1 MLSPAPSGSKSVP
14 IAPALIAMTALQM
27 LTACA
32 MFAPGVM
39 APRIGVDP
47 TTLGL
52 YATAPCVVGFLITF
66 AGGMLAGRYGSFR
79 VATVCGVAVFCA
91 MAVAA
96 WSGASAT
103 LILAGVILG
112 FAYGP
117 ETPASSTMLFAIT
130 PPEKRPLVFSLRQTG
145 NQSGAIIGS
154 LALPYLAAADPVYGY
169 AAIML
174 LAVLAIVAFESL
186 RPAYDPLVRGAAST
200 IRLREALKVLVATP
214 EMRRLAA
221 ASVPFSALQI
231 ALNTFLVTYAVGR
244 LGLSLIAAG
253 VLLATAQAG
262 GLVGRLLFGMVATR
276 LLPAWSTVIGLG
288 FGMSF
293 CAGVMALASPSW
305 SWPALLTVAFAF
317 GVTASG
323 WNGVFLSEIAR
334 LAPAGRVGEATGA
347 VLMFGF
353 AGLVLGPLVMA
364 SVAALASLSVA
375 YGLLGLSTLLGT
387 LALMGRH
394 R

>member
-1 MLSPAPSGSKSVP
+1 
-14 IAPALIAMTALQM
+14 MTALQM

-39 APRIGVDP
+39 APRIGIDP
-47 TTLGL
+47 VTLGL

-79 VATVCGVAVFCA
+79 VATVCGIAVFCA

-117 ETPASSTMLFAIT
+117 ETPASSTLLFRIT

-154 LALPYLAAADPVYGY
+154 LCLPVLAAYDPVYGY

-174 LAVLAIVAFESL
+174 LALVAIVAFETL
-186 RPAYDPLVRGAAST
+186 RPTYDPLVRGAAST
-200 IRLREALKVLVATP
+200 IRLREALKVLVAQP
-214 EMRRLAA
+214 EMRKLAI

-262 GLVGRLLFGMVATR
+262 GLAGRLLFGLVATR
-276 LLPAWSTVIGLG
+276 FLPAWSTVIALG
-288 FGMSF
+288 FAMSL
-293 CAGVMALASPSW
+293 CAAVMALAQPAW
-305 SWPALLTVAFAF
+305 SWQLLLAVAFAF

-323 WNGVFLSEIAR
+323 WNGVFLAEVAR
-334 LAPAGRVGEATGA
+334 LAPEGRVGEATGA

-364 SVAALASLSVA
+364 GVAAVANLGVA
-375 YGLLGLSTLLGT
+375 YGLLGLSTLIGT
-387 LALMGRH
+387 LALMGKH

>member
-1 MLSPAPSGSKSVP
+1 
-14 IAPALIAMTALQM
+14 MTALQM

-39 APRIGVDP
+39 APRIGIDP
-47 TTLGL
+47 VTLGL

-79 VATVCGVAVFCA
+79 VATVCGIAVFCA
-91 MAVAA
+91 MGVAV

-117 ETPASSTMLFAIT
+117 ETPASSTLLFRIT

-154 LALPYLAAADPVYGY
+154 LCLPVLAAYDPAYGY

-174 LAVLAIVAFESL
+174 LALVAIVAFETL
-186 RPAYDPLVRGAAST
+186 RPTYDPLVRGAAST
-200 IRLREALKVLVATP
+200 IRLREALKVLVAQP
-214 EMRRLAA
+214 EMRKLAI

-262 GLVGRLLFGMVATR
+262 GLAGRLLFGLVATR
-276 LLPAWSTVIGLG
+276 FLPAWSTVIALG
-288 FGMSF
+288 FAMSL
-293 CAGVMALASPSW
+293 CAAVMALAQPAW
-305 SWPALLTVAFAF
+305 SWPLLLAVAFAF

-323 WNGVFLSEIAR
+323 WNGVFLAEVAR
-334 LAPAGRVGEATGA
+334 LAPEGRVGEATGA

-364 SVAALASLSVA
+364 GVAAVANLSVA
-375 YGLLGLSTLLGT
+375 YGLLGLSTLIGT
-387 LALMGRH
+387 LALMGKH

>member
-1 MLSPAPSGSKSVP
+1 
-14 IAPALIAMTALQM
+14 MTALQM

-39 APRIGVDP
+39 APRIGIDP
-47 TTLGL
+47 VTLGL

-79 VATVCGVAVFCA
+79 VATVCGIAVFCA
-91 MAVAA
+91 MGVAA

-117 ETPASSTMLFAIT
+117 ETPASSTLLFRIT

-154 LALPYLAAADPVYGY
+154 LCLPVLAAYDPVYGY

-174 LAVLAIVAFESL
+174 LALVAIVAFETL
-186 RPAYDPLVRGAAST
+186 RPTYDPLVRGAAST
-200 IRLREALKVLVATP
+200 IRLREALKVLVAQP
-214 EMRRLAA
+214 EMRKLAI

-262 GLVGRLLFGMVATR
+262 GLAGRLLFGLVATR
-276 LLPAWSTVIGLG
+276 FLPAWSTVIALG
-288 FGMSF
+288 FAMSF
-293 CAGVMALASPSW
+293 CAAVMALAQPAW
-305 SWPALLTVAFAF
+305 SWPLLLAVAFAF

-323 WNGVFLSEIAR
+323 WNGVFLAEVAR
-334 LAPAGRVGEATGA
+334 LAPEGRVGEATGA

-364 SVAALASLSVA
+364 GVAAVANLSVA
-375 YGLLGLSTLLGT
+375 YGLLGLSTLIGT
-387 LALMGRH
+387 LALMGKH